1 MKDNINNLIKDLKKQ
16 NGNLYSFIYD
26 NQQMCIDLNE
36 HNYSIY
42 IYNNAEG
49 GYNKIVDA
57 NLYTKLFNIITQS
70 LLISN

>member
-36 HNYSIY
+36 HSYSIY